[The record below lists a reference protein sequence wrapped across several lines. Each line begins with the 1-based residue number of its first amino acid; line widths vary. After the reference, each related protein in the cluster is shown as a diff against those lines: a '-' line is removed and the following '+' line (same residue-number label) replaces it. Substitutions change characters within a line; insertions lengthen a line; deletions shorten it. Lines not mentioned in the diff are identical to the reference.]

1 MAEQGKTP
9 IPKSQREISKGLHEP
24 YYENEVGNPNN
35 VTKYATSLADART
48 NNQVVDP
55 DRASRISQKG
65 DTWKPFT
72 IGIKDLDEAI
82 KYYFDNVINPSV
94 VQNGNRIAVPTIYG
108 SPERWKSVQRDGYYR
123 DKKGKIMAPLI
134 MYKRTNI
141 DRNRG
146 ITNKVDANFPQN
158 YAVFQQSYSKK
169 NHYNNLSVLNGAK
182 PIKTYQAIVI
192 PDFVT
197 FTYSCVIYTY
207 YMEQL
212 NQIIEAINYAADT
225 YWGNPERFKFRAM
238 INGYQTITELNVG
251 QQRTVKGNFDIKLNG
266 YIIPNVIQ
274 KDLNALKKFS
284 SDSKVIIG
292 QETVENLTRD
302 RNNNFIEGINTNLD

>member
-1 MAEQGKTP
+1 MADQGKTP
-9 IPKSQREISKGLHEP
+9 LPKSQREISEGLHQPTIEDT
-24 YYENEVGNPNN
+24 NPNN
-35 VTKYATSLADART
+35 VTKYATTLADARS
-48 NNQVVDP
+48 NNQSVNP
-55 DRASRISQKG
+55 DRASQISQK
-65 DTWKPFT
+65 DDSWKPFT

-82 KYYFDNVINPSV
+82 KYYFDNVIKPSV
-94 VQNGNRIAVPTIYG
+94 VQNDNRIAVPTIYG

-141 DRNRG
+141 DRDRG
-146 ITNKVDANFPQN
+146 LTSKVDANFPQN
-158 YAVFQQSYSKK
+158 YAVFQQPYSKQ

-182 PIKTYQAIVI
+182 PIKTYQAMVI

-197 FTYSCVIYTY
+197 FTYTCVMYTY

-212 NQIIEAINYAADT
+212 NQIIESINYAADT
-225 YWGNPERFKFRAM
+225 YWGNPERFKFKAL
-238 INGYQTITELNVG
+238 INSYQTITELNVG
-251 QQRTVKGNFDIKLNG
+251 QQRTVKGSFDIKLKG

-274 KDLNALKKFS
+274 KDLTALKKFS

-302 RNNNFIEGINTNLD
+302 RGNRFIEDINTNLD

>member
-9 IPKSQREISKGLHEP
+9 IPKSQREISKGLRQPSIE
-24 YYENEVGNPNN
+24 GNDPNN
-35 VTKYATSLADART
+35 VTKYATTLADART
-48 NNQVVDP
+48 NNQVVNP
-55 DRASRISQKG
+55 GRASQISQKD

-72 IGIKDLDEAI
+72 IGIKDLDEVI
-82 KYYFDNVINPSV
+82 KYYFDNVIKPSV

-108 SPERWKSVQRDGYYR
+108 APERWKSVQRDGYYR
-123 DKKGKIMAPLI
+123 DKKGEIMAPLI

-141 DRNRG
+141 ERNRG

-158 YAVFQQSYSKK
+158 YAVFQQKYTKQ

-197 FTYSCVIYTY
+197 FTYSCAIYTY

-212 NQIIEAINYAADT
+212 NQVIESINYAADT

-238 INGYQTITELNVG
+238 IDGYQTITELNVG
-251 QQRTVKGNFDIKLNG
+251 KQRTVRANFDIKLNG
-266 YIIPNVIQ
+266 YIIPSVIQ
-274 KDLNALKKFS
+274 KDLTALKKFS

-302 RNNNFIEGINTNLD
+302 RGNNFIEGISTNLD

>member
-9 IPKSQREISKGLHEP
+9 IPKSQREISKGLREP
-24 YYENEVGNPNN
+24 SIEGNDPNN
-35 VTKYATSLADART
+35 VTKYATTLADART
-48 NNQVVDP
+48 NNQVVNP
-55 DRASRISQKG
+55 GRASQISQK
-65 DTWKPFT
+65 DDSWKPFT

-82 KYYFDNVINPSV
+82 KFYFDEVIKPSV
-94 VQNGNRIAVPTIYG
+94 VQNGNRITVPTIYG
-108 SPERWKSVQRDGYYR
+108 APERWKSIQRDGYYR

-141 DRNRG
+141 TRNRG

-158 YAVFQQSYSKK
+158 YAVFQQSYSKQ

-197 FTYSCVIYTY
+197 FTYSCIIYTY

-212 NQIIEAINYAADT
+212 NQVIESINYAADT
-225 YWGNPERFKFRAM
+225 YWGNPERFKFKAL
-238 INGYQTITELNVG
+238 IDGYQTITELNIG
-251 QQRTVKGNFDIKLNG
+251 TQRTVRANFDIKLNG

-274 KDLNALKKFS
+274 KDLTALKKFS
-284 SDSKVIIG
+284 SDSKVVIS
-292 QETVENLTRD
+292 QETTENLTRD
-302 RNNNFIEGINTNLD
+302 RGNNFIEGINTNLD

>member
-9 IPKSQREISKGLHEP
+9 IPKSQREISTGLREP
-24 YYENEVGNPNN
+24 FVEGNDPNK
-35 VTKYATSLADART
+35 VTKYATTLADARN
-48 NNQVVDP
+48 NNQVVNP
-55 DRASRISQKG
+55 GRASQISLKD

-72 IGIKDLDEAI
+72 IGIKDLDEVI
-82 KYYFDNVINPSV
+82 KFYFDKVIKPSV

-108 SPERWKSVQRDGYYR
+108 APERWKSIQRDGYYR

-141 DRNRG
+141 QRNRG

-158 YAVFQQSYSKK
+158 YAVFQQSYSKR
-169 NHYNNLSVLNGAK
+169 NHYNNLSVLNGVK
-182 PIKTYQAIVI
+182 PTKTYQAIVI
-192 PDFVT
+192 PDFVN
-197 FTYSCVIYTY
+197 FTYNCIIYTY

-212 NQIIEAINYAADT
+212 NQVIESINYAADT
-225 YWGNPERFKFRAM
+225 YWGDPERFKFKAL
-238 INGYQTITELNVG
+238 IDGYQTITELNVG
-251 QQRTVKGNFDIKLNG
+251 QQRTVRATFDIKLNG

-274 KDLNALKKFS
+274 KDLTALKKFS

-302 RNNNFIEGINTNLD
+302 RGNNFIEGINTNLD

>member
-1 MAEQGKTP
+1 MADQGKTP
-9 IPKSQREISKGLHEP
+9 IPKSQREISKGLHQP
-24 YYENEVGNPNN
+24 NIDGNNPNN
-35 VTKYATSLADART
+35 VTKYATTLADART
-48 NNQVVDP
+48 NNQVVNP
-55 DRASRISQKG
+55 GRASQISQK
-65 DTWKPFT
+65 DDSWKPFT

-82 KYYFDNVINPSV
+82 KYYFDNVIKPSV
-94 VQNGNRIAVPTIYG
+94 IQNDNRIAVPIIYG

-141 DRNRG
+141 DRDRG
-146 ITNKVDANFPQN
+146 LTSKVDANFPQN
-158 YAVFQQSYSKK
+158 YAVFQQSYSKQ

-182 PIKTYQAIVI
+182 PIKTYQAMVI

-197 FTYSCVIYTY
+197 FTYTCVVYTY

-212 NQIIEAINYAADT
+212 NQIIESINYAADT
-225 YWGNPERFKFRAM
+225 YWGNPERFKFKAL
-238 INGYQTITELNVG
+238 INSYQTVTELNVG
-251 QQRTVKGNFDIKLNG
+251 QERTVKGSFDIKLKG

-274 KDLNALKKFS
+274 KDLTALKKFS

-292 QETVENLTRD
+292 QENIESLTRD
-302 RNNNFIEGINTNLD
+302 KGNNFIEDINTNLD

>member
-1 MAEQGKTP
+1 MVKQGKTP
-9 IPKSQREISKGLHEP
+9 IPKSQREISTGLREP
-24 YYENEVGNPNN
+24 FIEGNDPNK
-35 VTKYATSLADART
+35 VTKYATTLADSRT
-48 NNQVVDP
+48 NNQVVNP
-55 DRASRISQKG
+55 GRASQISQKD

-82 KYYFDNVINPSV
+82 KFYFDKVIQPSI

-108 SPERWKSVQRDGYYR
+108 APERWKSIQRDGYYR

-141 DRNRG
+141 ERNRG
-146 ITNKVDANFPQN
+146 MTNKVDANFPQT
-158 YAVFQQSYSKK
+158 YAMFQQSYSKK

-182 PIKTYQAIVI
+182 PTKSYQAIVI
-192 PDFVT
+192 PDFVN
-197 FTYSCVIYTY
+197 FTYNCIIYTY

-212 NQIIEAINYAADT
+212 NQVIESINYAADT
-225 YWGNPERFKFRAM
+225 YWGDPERFKFKAL
-238 INGYQTITELNVG
+238 IDGYQTITELNVG
-251 QQRTVKGNFDIKLNG
+251 KQRTVRASFDIKLKG

-274 KDLNALKKFS
+274 KDLTALKKFS

-302 RNNNFIEGINTNLD
+302 RGNNFVEGINTNLD

>member
-1 MAEQGKTP
+1 MADQGKTP
-9 IPKSQREISKGLHEP
+9 LPKSQREISEGLQQPSIEG
-24 YYENEVGNPNN
+24 NNPNN
-35 VTKYATSLADART
+35 VTKYSTTLADTRT
-48 NNQVVDP
+48 NNQSTNP
-55 DRASRISQKG
+55 GRASQISQK
-65 DTWKPFT
+65 DDSWKPFT

-82 KYYFDNVINPSV
+82 KYYFDNVIKPSV
-94 VQNGNRIAVPTIYG
+94 VQNDNRIAVPTIYG

-141 DRNRG
+141 DRDRG
-146 ITNKVDANFPQN
+146 LTNKVDANFPQN
-158 YAVFQQSYSKK
+158 YAVFQQSYSKQ

-182 PIKTYQAIVI
+182 PIKTYQAMVI

-197 FTYSCVIYTY
+197 FTYTCVVYTY

-212 NQIIEAINYAADT
+212 NQIIESINYAADT
-225 YWGNPERFKFRAM
+225 YWGDPERFKFKAL
-238 INGYQTITELNVG
+238 INSYQTITELNVG
-251 QQRTVKGNFDIKLNG
+251 QQRTVKGSFDIKLKG

-274 KDLNALKKFS
+274 KDLTALKKFS

-292 QETVENLTRD
+292 QETIESLTRD
-302 RNNNFIEGINTNLD
+302 RGNKFIEGINTNLD